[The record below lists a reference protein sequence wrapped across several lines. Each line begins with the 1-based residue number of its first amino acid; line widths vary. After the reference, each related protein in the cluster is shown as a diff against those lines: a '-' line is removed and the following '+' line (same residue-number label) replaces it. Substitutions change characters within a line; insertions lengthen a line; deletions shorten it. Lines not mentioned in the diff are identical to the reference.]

1 MMIQE
6 RDYEIMA
13 WLDHMSFSHLDEI
26 RDVFFK
32 GCNPN
37 RAPYRRMLKLMEAG
51 LVETVKVYS
60 DPRNLYVLTR
70 LGWASLRNVG
80 FQYVPALPK
89 DKRFTNYE
97 HDYGLIRL
105 RVLALELGLGIWVPE
120 RVIRSIKPRGS
131 SPDALLLTA
140 DTNYAIEYELTA
152 KEPQRY
158 KRIFDRYDDSKK
170 YDAVLYILPTE
181 TRIQKLREKLGY
193 IQKKIYF
200 ISEKTLFQEKAK
212 ATFLSSC
219 DGLPVERLIYY
230 SRNGPIE
237 ELERE
242 ELEEII
248 QREDSKAWKNRKP
261 FVPYGGGGGK
271 SRNDKTDVDT
281 GHGASSDPDLYPPM
295 DSDESQNFE
304 HDKEVY

>member
-6 RDYEIMA
+6 RDYEIMS

-60 DPRNLYVLTR
+60 DPRDLYVLTR
-70 LGWASLRNVG
+70 LGWASLKAVG
-80 FQYVPALPK
+80 FQYVPALSK

-140 DTNYAIEYELTA
+140 DTNYAIEYELTV

-181 TRIQKLREKLGY
+181 GRIQKLREKLGY
-193 IQKKIYF
+193 IQKKIFF
-200 ISEKTLFQEKAK
+200 ISEEKLFREKAK

-230 SRNGPIE
+230 SRTGPIE

-248 QREDSKAWKNRKP
+248 QREDSEDWKNRKP
-261 FVPYGGGGGK
+261 FVPYGGGGK
-271 SRNDKTDVDT
+271 SRHDDTGVDT
-281 GHGASSDPDLYPPM
+281 GDDASPDSDFYPPM
-295 DSDESQNFE
+295 DSDEKNQNEANIF
-304 HDKEVY
+304 

>member
-32 GCNPN
+32 GCNLN

-60 DPRNLYVLTR
+60 DPRDLYVLTR
-70 LGWASLRNVG
+70 LGWGSLKTVG
-80 FQYVPALPK
+80 FQYVPALSK

-97 HDYGLIRL
+97 HDHGLIRL

-140 DTNYAIEYELTA
+140 DTNYAIEYELTV

-181 TRIQKLREKLGY
+181 GRIQKLREKLGY
-193 IQKKIYF
+193 IQKKIFF
-200 ISEKTLFQEKAK
+200 ISEEKLFREKAK
-212 ATFLSSC
+212 ATFFSSC

-230 SRNGPIE
+230 SRTGPIE

-248 QREDSKAWKNRKP
+248 QREDSEAWKERKP
-261 FVPYGGGGGK
+261 FVPYGGGGK
-271 SRNDKTDVDT
+271 I
-281 GHGASSDPDLYPPM
+281 A
-295 DSDESQNFE
+295 Q
-304 HDKEVY
+304 

>member
-60 DPRNLYVLTR
+60 DPRDLYVLTR
-70 LGWASLRNVG
+70 LGWANLRNVG

-181 TRIQKLREKLGY
+181 ARIQKLREKLGY

-230 SRNGPIE
+230 SRTGPIE

-248 QREDSKAWKNRKP
+248 QREDLEAWKERKP
-261 FVPYGGGGGK
+261 FVPCGGGGK

-281 GHGASSDPDLYPPM
+281 GHGASSDSDFYPPM

-304 HDKEVY
+304 HDKEGY